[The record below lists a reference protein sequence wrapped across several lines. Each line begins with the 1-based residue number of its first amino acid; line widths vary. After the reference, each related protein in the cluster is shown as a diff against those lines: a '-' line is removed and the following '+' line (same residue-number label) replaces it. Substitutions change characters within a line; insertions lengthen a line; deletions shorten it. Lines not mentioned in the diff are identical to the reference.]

1 MNENNLDLN
10 MFALPKSTNE
20 IEKEFDFIREDLNI
34 DKYNAQDDINLNI
47 INSEILINVNNKILL
62 DSSYIKNEFKKLR
75 EEIDIDEFVA

>member
-1 MNENNLDLN
+1 MNENNLNLD

-75 EEIDIDEFVA
+75 EEIDID

>member
-1 MNENNLDLN
+1 MNENNLNLD

>member
-1 MNENNLDLN
+1 MNENNLNLD
-10 MFALPKSTNE
+10 MFDLPKSTNE

>member
-1 MNENNLDLN
+1 MNENNLNLDI
-10 MFALPKSTNE
+10 FALPKSTNE

>member
-1 MNENNLDLN
+1 MNENNLNLD

-20 IEKEFDFIREDLNI
+20 IDKEFDFIREDLNI